1 MNKLLSVRQKA
12 AELNISLS
20 GLRKTRHL
28 YKHIKKSPHKYLY
41 FAEDP
46 LEAHC
51 PITENVPQASPKS
64 RRHRRRNVPFGQE
77 NYHNCPAGSG
87 NSFQLVN
94 QMRAKASLE
103 GKMKPEEISSLTEAM
118 AIKIKDNHKEIVD
131 QKRSETLHKVY
142 SENERIRKK
151 DPSRYGTL
159 HPRGPLIDISTPWK
173 DLYEKPKTEY
183 DLALEEL
190 GENSST
196 KKYYEI

>member
-1 MNKLLSVRQKA
+1 
-12 AELNISLS
+12 
-20 GLRKTRHL
+20 
-28 YKHIKKSPHKYLY
+28 
-41 FAEDP
+41 
-46 LEAHC
+46 
-51 PITENVPQASPKS
+51 
-64 RRHRRRNVPFGQE
+64 
-77 NYHNCPAGSG
+77 
-87 NSFQLVN
+87 
-94 QMRAKASLE
+94 MRAKASLE

-142 SENERIRKK
+142 SENERLRKK